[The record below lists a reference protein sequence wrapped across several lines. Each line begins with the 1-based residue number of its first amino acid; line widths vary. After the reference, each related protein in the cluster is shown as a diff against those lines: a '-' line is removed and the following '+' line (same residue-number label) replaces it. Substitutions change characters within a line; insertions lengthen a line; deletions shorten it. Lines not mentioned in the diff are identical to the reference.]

1 MAKAQKHGKGKAD
14 TKAAAKVKAA
24 KAAPA
29 KSPSAKSARANP
41 TSRKAPAG
49 AGIEPVAPATGPD
62 ETNGSGPAG
71 EPGTPPAAGK
81 RTPRAARSKAPAT
94 RPRSASGAAAKP
106 ARTRRRDADRT
117 GGPRPEPTL
126 RIVETRVLR
135 GPNYWAREP
144 VIRQVVDLGVLEEFP
159 SNRIPGFVEALV
171 ELLPTLEDHAC
182 SLGRRGGFIT
192 RLREGTWAGHVAEHI
207 ALELQNLAGTEV
219 RHGKTRGTGEHGRY
233 NVVFEYR
240 EEQVGIAAGRM
251 AVGLVNHLVAPS
263 DPAVAFDL
271 MAELETLIRLAE
283 RLAFGPSTQAILDEA
298 AGRDIPFIRLDR
310 YSLVQLG
317 QGVHQ
322 QRIRATMTSRT
333 SGIAVDIASDKKL
346 TNRLLDSAGL
356 PVPRSEVV
364 VTEEEAVAAAAR
376 LGYPCVLKPLD
387 GNHGRGVALD
397 LRSEEDVRAAWPEAL
412 RQSRSGDVIVESF
425 ITGNDYRCLIV
436 GGRLAAVAERVP
448 ASVRGDGVT
457 SIRELVE
464 RTNADPRR
472 GIGHEKV
479 LTKIRLDANAE
490 EILADQGWT
499 PDSVPPDG
507 AFVKLA
513 LTGNMSTGGT
523 SIDRT
528 MEAHP
533 DNVEIAETA
542 ARMVGLDIAGIDFI
556 CPDIATPV
564 RETGGGIVEVNAAPG
579 FRMHT
584 HPTEGEPQYVAKPVV
599 DLLFPPGT
607 PARIPIMAVTGTNG
621 KTTTVRMIAH
631 ILKLMG
637 RRVGMTSTDGIVIDG
652 RLMKRGDMS
661 GPKSA
666 QMVLQNPTVDTAVFE
681 VARGGILREGLGYDR
696 NDIAVV
702 TNVTG
707 DHLGLGGID
716 TIGQLAN
723 VKGVIVEAVP
733 RAGSAVLNA
742 DDNHVY
748 RMARHCAGR
757 VVLFSMAKHKGEDG
771 YDRVDGHTSR
781 GNAAFCLE
789 DTPQGELMVLKHGP
803 RKMPVLYTH
812 LMPATFGGK
821 ARMNVANALAAAA
834 GAWAS
839 GAHLHDIRQ
848 GLRTFTTSFFQAPG
862 RLNLVEVAGTR
873 VVIDYCHNVD
883 GMRQLADFVNRM
895 MAEPQTRPG
904 VLGATGVAAA
914 HPPRTG
920 RAIGVIGIPGDRL
933 DRDQHDY
940 GAIAGTAFDEI
951 VIREDKNLRGRPPG
965 ESATNVAEGVRAAR
979 ADGSGRTTKVEKVLD
994 EAAAVKAAL
1003 RRASPGDLVVV
1014 CADDA
1019 VGVYR
1024 EAMTLAG
1031 RAQGATAFA
1040 DPGEL
1045 EAPLG

>member
-1 MAKAQKHGKGKAD
+1 MAQEEAASRRR
-14 TKAAAKVKAA
+14 TKRTPAPAAGAAAAETAPARRRASDAQAVD
-24 KAAPA
+24 AAPA
-29 KSPSAKSARANP
+29 
-41 TSRKAPAG
+41 
-49 AGIEPVAPATGPD
+49 
-62 ETNGSGPAG
+62 
-71 EPGTPPAAGK
+71 
-81 RTPRAARSKAPAT
+81 
-94 RPRSASGAAAKP
+94 
-106 ARTRRRDADRT
+106 
-117 GGPRPEPTL
+117 RPEPTL
-126 RIVETRVLR
+126 QILETRVLR
-135 GPNYWAREP
+135 GANYWAKEP
-144 VIRQVVDLGVLEEFP
+144 VIRQVVDLGVLEAFP
-159 SNRIPGFVEALV
+159 SNTIPGFVDALV
-171 ELLPTLEDHAC
+171 EMLPTLEDHAC

-192 RLREGTWAGHVAEHI
+192 RLRDGTWAGHVAEHI
-207 ALELQNLAGTEV
+207 ALEFQNLAGTPV
-219 RHGKTRGTGEHGRY
+219 RHGKTRGTGEYGRY
-233 NVVFEYR
+233 NVIFEYR
-240 EEQVGIAAGRM
+240 EEQVGIEAGKK
-251 AVGLVNHLVAPS
+251 AVGLINHLVAPN
-263 DPAVAFDL
+263 DAAFAFDL
-271 MAELETLIRLAE
+271 VPELEDLIRVAE
-283 RLAFGPSTQAILDEA
+283 RLAFGPSTQALLDEA
-298 AGRDIPFIRLDR
+298 AGRDIPYMRLDR

-364 VTEEEAVAAAAR
+364 ETEDAAVAAARR

-397 LRSEEDVRAAWPEAL
+397 LRSEADVRGAFPEAL
-412 RQSRSGDVIVESF
+412 RQSRSRDVLVETY
-425 ITGNDYRCLIV
+425 ITGRDYRCLII
-436 GGRLAAVAERVP
+436 GGKLAAVAERVP
-448 ASVRGDGVT
+448 ASVTGDGERT
-457 SIRELVE
+457 IRQLVE
-464 RTNADPRR
+464 ITNQDPRR

-479 LTKIRLDANAE
+479 LTRIKLDANAE
-490 EILADQGWT
+490 EVLAGQGFT
-499 PDSVPPDG
+499 PDDVPPAG
-507 AFVKLA
+507 MFVKLA

-528 MEAHP
+528 LEAHP

-542 ARMVGLDIAGIDFI
+542 ARVVGLDIAGIDFI
-556 CPDIATPV
+556 CPDIEEPV

-584 HPTEGEPQYVAKPVV
+584 HPTEGEPRYVARPVI
-599 DLLFPPGT
+599 DLLFPPGA
-607 PARIPIMAVTGTNG
+607 PARIPILAVTGTNG
-621 KTTTVRMIAH
+621 KTTTVRMLAH

-652 RLMKRGDMS
+652 RLIKKGDMS

-696 NDIAVV
+696 NDVAIV

-716 TIGQLAN
+716 TVGQLAN
-723 VKGVIVEAVP
+723 VKAVLVEAVP
-733 RAGSAVLNA
+733 RSGTAVLNA
-742 DDNHVY
+742 DDPLVY
-748 RMARHCAGR
+748 RMGRHCDGR

-771 YDRVDGHTSR
+771 FDRVDGHTNR

-789 DTPQGELMVLKHGP
+789 DTPQGELIVLKHGP

-812 LMPATFGGK
+812 LMPSTFAGR

-848 GLRTFTTSFFQAPG
+848 GLRTFSTSFFQAPG

-883 GMRQLADFVNRM
+883 GMRNLADFVNRM
-895 MAEPQTRPG
+895 MAEPVTRSG
-904 VLGATGVAAA
+904 VLGAPGAVSA
-914 HPPRTG
+914 HPPRSG
-920 RAIGVIGIPGDRL
+920 RAIGVIGIPGDRR
-933 DRDQHDY
+933 DEDQHEY
-940 GAIAGTAFDEI
+940 GAMAATAFDEI
-951 VIREDKNLRGRPPG
+951 VIREDAHLRGRPPG
-965 ESATNVAEGVRAAR
+965 ESASNVAAGVRAAR
-979 ADGSGRTTKVEKVLD
+979 AEGRGRATKVDKILD
-994 EAAAVKAAL
+994 EATAVRVAL
-1003 RRASPGDLVVV
+1003 RRSAPGDLIVV

-1024 EAMTLAG
+1024 EAMALAG
-1031 RAQGATAFA
+1031 RAQGGTAFA
-1040 DPGEL
+1040 DPGEM
-1045 EAPLG
+1045 EAPEG